1 MSAGTRA
8 GGAVRVG
15 LVGLGNSGWYYHAE
29 QNLEPA
35 RAGGQLE
42 LVAVCDADPARA
54 AAAAERFGARAHTDW
69 RALVALEPERGG
81 VELVVVAL
89 PHHLHRDVVTGALEA
104 GRHVHVEKP
113 MATSRADADA
123 MLAAA
128 RAAGRQLSVHQQRR
142 WEPDFQRV
150 LQLVREG
157 AVGPVRRVEVHRS
170 HAGRYRT
177 AGDGTPHTGDDVA
190 TWTEGADTGGGVGW
204 LIGPHPVDQVLQLLG
219 PPSGVTGTAHRPPGS
234 DVEDHL
240 RIDLVFEQ
248 RGISA
253 SARIDVHREAEHAAP
268 RFRVVGER
276 GDITSEDGTAVVV
289 RDAGGAVVVVHDGL
303 EPPGRLGAELY
314 ASLAASLRGGPPVA
328 VPGEQGR
335 DVVDVLERALA
346 PAGSGRRTVK
356 VAIAPAD
363 ARSG

>member
-1 MSAGTRA
+1 MT
-8 GGAVRVG
+8 GAEGPVRVG

-35 RAGGQLE
+35 RAAGHLD

-69 RALVALEPERGG
+69 RELVAGSPGDLDDGDDGGG

-89 PHHLHRDVVTGALEA
+89 PHHLHRDVVVGALEA

-113 MATSRADADA
+113 MATSVADADA
-123 MLAAA
+123 MLSAA

-177 AGDGTPHTGDDVA
+177 AGDGTPHTGADVA
-190 TWTEGADTGGGVGW
+190 GWTEGADTGGGVGW

-219 PPSGVTGTAHRPPGS
+219 APTAVTGTAHRPTGS

-240 RIDLVFEQ
+240 RIDLAFGQ
-248 RGISA
+248 PGSGA
-253 SARIDVHREAEHAAP
+253 SARIDVHRRAEHPAP

-276 GDITSEDGTAVVV
+276 GEITSEDGTAVVV
-289 RDAGGAVVVVHDGL
+289 RGAGGVVVHDGL

-328 VPGEQGR
+328 VTGEQGR
-335 DVVDVLERALA
+335 DVVDVLERALRA
-346 PAGSGRRTVK
+346 AG
-356 VAIAPAD
+356 
-363 ARSG
+363 

>member
-1 MSAGTRA
+1 M
-8 GGAVRVG
+8 G

-35 RAGGQLE
+35 RAAGQLD

-54 AAAAERFGARAHTDW
+54 AAAAERFGARARADW
-69 RALVALEPERGG
+69 RELVAGSPDDDGDDGG

-89 PHHLHRDVVTGALEA
+89 PHHLHRDVVIGALQA

-113 MATSRADADA
+113 MATSVADADA

-142 WEPDFQRV
+142 WEPDFQEV
-150 LQLVREG
+150 LRLVREG

-177 AGDGTPHTGDDVA
+177 AGDGTPHTGDEVA

-219 PPSGVTGTAHRPPGS
+219 RPTGVTGTAHRPPGS

-240 RIDLVFEQ
+240 RIDLAFGEGV
-248 RGISA
+248 
-253 SARIDVHREAEHAAP
+253 SARVDVHRRAEHPAP

-276 GDITSEDGTAVVV
+276 GEITSEDGTAVVV
-289 RDAGGAVVVVHDGL
+289 RDTGGAVVVHDGL

-328 VPGEQGR
+328 VTGEQGR
-335 DVVDVLERALA
+335 DVVDVLERALRA
-346 PAGSGRRTVK
+346 
-356 VAIAPAD
+356 
-363 ARSG
+363 AR

>member
-1 MSAGTRA
+1 MTP
-8 GGAVRVG
+8 VRVG

-29 QNLEPA
+29 QNLVPA
-35 RAGGQLE
+35 RAAGQLD

-54 AAAAERFGARAHTDW
+54 AAAADRFGARAHTDW
-69 RALVALEPERGG
+69 RELVAGSAGDDGG

-89 PHHLHRDVVTGALEA
+89 PHHLHRDVVIGALRA

-113 MATSRADADA
+113 MATSVADADA
-123 MLAAA
+123 MLSAA

-142 WEPDFQRV
+142 WEPNFQQV
-150 LQLVREG
+150 LRLVHEG

-177 AGDGTPHTGDDVA
+177 AGDGTPHTGSDIA
-190 TWTEGADTGGGVGW
+190 TWTEEADTGGGAGW

-219 PPSGVTGTAHRPPGS
+219 TPTAVTGTAHRPPGS
-234 DVEDHL
+234 AVEDHL
-240 RIDLVFEQ
+240 RIHLAFGQ
-248 RGISA
+248 RDGGS
-253 SARIDVHREAEHAAP
+253 SARIDVHRRAEHPAP

-276 GDITSEDGTAVVV
+276 GDITSEDGTSVVV
-289 RDAGGAVVVVHDGL
+289 RDADGAVVVVHDGL

-328 VPGEQGR
+328 VTGEQGR
-335 DVVDVLERALA
+335 DVVDVLERALRA
-346 PAGSGRRTVK
+346 
-356 VAIAPAD
+356 
-363 ARSG
+363 AR